1 MSGFDVRVLTTHGQA
16 MIASATA
23 GNRIVFSSL
32 RVSGTA
38 MDAATAAA
46 AVVTDFSVSFGPI
59 LSASADGSVCR
70 VSAKYTNPTSS
81 EQHLKSFALC
91 GRLENALTDDVI
103 AVQSGAD
110 VDLVLAPNGTPGDTT
125 MLGFNLTIT
134 GGGSV
139 IVDITTAG
147 SAALS
152 DLDRFVSLHKAG
164 DPSTGENQAIWGTKT
179 FHEAINPVKGL
190 AWPVIE
196 ISGCDISVES
206 QLTGFTGGGTQE
218 VHHVFRMTDQTHSV
232 THGLKCVFDGPTEK
246 MTLSSDVDRVELPG
260 LVISPEYS
268 SGTQVSAGRVV
279 LLYVTRTFG
288 TNLILCGDIFTG
300 TDGWSIYTAI
310 AKPDGSFDEGLTDLS
325 TKKFRAMND
334 VQTLT
339 VGESAVVFAQCIE

>member
-23 GNRIVFSSL
+23 GNRIIFSSL

-59 LSASADGSVCR
+59 LSASADGSCCR
-70 VSAKYTNPTSS
+70 VSAKYINPTSS

-152 DLDRFVSLHKAG
+152 DLDRLVSCHKAG
-164 DPSTGENQAIWGTKT
+164 DPLSGDDQVIRGKKTFRQAIRP
-179 FHEAINPVKGL
+179 EAGL
-190 AWPVIE
+190 VWVAADY
-196 ISGCDISVES
+196 SGYDVSVRS
-206 QLTGFTGGGTQE
+206 QTTGFRDAWTKC
-218 VHHVFRMTDQTHSV
+218 VHQVFKMTDETDSRSV
-232 THGLKCVFDGPTEK
+232 LMECVFNSADEK
-246 MTLSSDVDRVELPG
+246 FTLTCDADTVQVPG

-279 LLYVTRTFG
+279 LLYVTRTSG
-288 TNLILCGDIFTG
+288 TNLILCGDVFTG

-310 AKPDGSFDEGLTDLS
+310 AKPDGSFDEGLTNLS

-334 VQTLT
+334 VQSLT
-339 VGESAVVFAQCIE
+339 VGESAIVFAQCIG

>member
-23 GNRIVFSSL
+23 GNRIIFSAL

-164 DPSTGENQAIWGTKT
+164 DPSTGENQSIWGIKT
-179 FHEAINPVKGL
+179 FHEAINPVDGL
-190 AWPVIE
+190 TWGVIE
-196 ISGCDISVES
+196 ISGSDVLVES
-206 QLTGFTGGGTQE
+206 QLTRFAGGGTQR

-232 THGLKCVFDGPTEK
+232 TQGLKCVL
-246 MTLSSDVDRVELPG
+246 MA
-260 LVISPEYS
+260 
-268 SGTQVSAGRVV
+268 QQ
-279 LLYVTRTFG
+279 
-288 TNLILCGDIFTG
+288 
-300 TDGWSIYTAI
+300 
-310 AKPDGSFDEGLTDLS
+310 
-325 TKKFRAMND
+325 KK
-334 VQTLT
+334 
-339 VGESAVVFAQCIE
+339 